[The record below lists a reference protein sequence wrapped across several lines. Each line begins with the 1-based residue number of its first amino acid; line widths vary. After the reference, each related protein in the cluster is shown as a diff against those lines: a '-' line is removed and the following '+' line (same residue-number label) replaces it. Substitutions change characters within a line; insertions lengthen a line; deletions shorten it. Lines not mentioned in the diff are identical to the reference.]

1 MIYLGS
7 DHAGFQLKEKVK
19 KYLNRQKIKYQDLGP
34 DNENSVDASDYAVKV
49 VNKVGTCHGM
59 SVQKQN
65 KNIGI
70 LICGSGIMMSMAA
83 NRYKGIRAA
92 LCWTPAIAKQAR
104 EHNNANILV
113 LSGRESS
120 PKNWLEI
127 VKIFLKTKF
136 SGKKKYIRRL
146 KKLDKI

>member
-7 DHAGFQLKEKVK
+7 DHAGFKLKEKVK

-34 DNENSVDASDYAVKV
+34 DNENSVDASDYAVHVAKKIK
-49 VNKVGTCHGM
+49 NN
-59 SVQKQN
+59 N

-83 NRYKGIRAA
+83 NRFKGVRAA

-113 LSGRESS
+113 LSGREST

-136 SGKKKYIRRL
+136 LKKEKYLRRI

>member
-1 MIYLGS
+1 MIFLGS
-7 DHAGFQLKEKVK
+7 DHAGYILKEKVK
-19 KYLNRQKIKYQDLGP
+19 KYLSRQKIKYQDLGTNSE
-34 DNENSVDASDYAVKV
+34 DSVDAYNYAV
-49 VNKVGTCHGM
+49 
-59 SVQKQN
+59 SVTKKIKNNN

-83 NRYKGIRAA
+83 NRFKGIRAA
-92 LCWTPAIAKQAR
+92 LCWTPAIARQAR

-120 PKNWLEI
+120 SKNWLKI
-127 VKIFLKTKF
+127 IKIFLKTKF
-136 SGKKKYIRRL
+136 SGKEKYLRRI